1 MAFQNA
7 QAVYQKNMKQAEAY
21 KKTAPARKEQTYT
34 PIANAG
40 STAAA
45 ASTAASQKP
54 NTKPAPK
61 NAYQQNAIQTASRGD
76 LTLLLYNGC
85 LKFIDKADKA
95 MSDKDIESKNKCI
108 IRAQDIIR
116 ELMVTLKTDSD
127 IGQNMFSLYDFI
139 HRRLVDAN
147 VNNDK
152 EALAE
157 ARGLVEEFRDTWKEI
172 IKLDRQQ
179 RFGEGD
185 QA

>member
-21 KKTAPARKEQTYT
+21 KKTAPAQKEQTYT
-34 PIANAG
+34 PSAAAED
-40 STAAA
+40 TAAPG
-45 ASTAASQKP
+45 ASALQKP
-54 NTKPAPK
+54 STKPAST

-85 LKFIDKADKA
+85 LKFIDKAGKSMDA
-95 MSDKDIESKNKCI
+95 KDMESKNKFI

-116 ELMVTLKTDSD
+116 ELMVTLKTDSE
-127 IGQNMFSLYDFI
+127 IGQNMFRLYDFI

-147 VNNDK
+147 INNDK
-152 EALAE
+152 EALTE
-157 ARGLVEEFRDTWKEI
+157 ARGLVEEFRDTWKET

-179 RFGEGD
+179 RYGEGD